1 MAVDFFED
9 GPTTNPKKVRK
20 GSNTPILD
28 NFSRDL
34 IKLAEEGKI
43 DPVVGRDN
51 EVKRISQIQHRSRDL
66 LDRVPRFECHMK
78 QRVAYVW

>member
-28 NFSRDL
+28 NFCKAIVEKSN
-34 IKLAEEGKI
+34 GSKI
-43 DPVVGRDN
+43 PIFIVIFAAIPNLQMYR
-51 EVKRISQIQHRSRDL
+51 H
-66 LDRVPRFECHMK
+66 
-78 QRVAYVW
+78 